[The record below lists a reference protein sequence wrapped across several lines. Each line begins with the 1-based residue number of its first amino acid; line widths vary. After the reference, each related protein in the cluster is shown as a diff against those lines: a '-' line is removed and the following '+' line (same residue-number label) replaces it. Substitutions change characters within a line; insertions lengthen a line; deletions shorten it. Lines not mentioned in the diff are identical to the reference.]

1 MGRLFTI
8 ILVVTT
14 QLSAV
19 FSGRIH
25 RVIRIYD
32 GKQKVSSLK
41 KKRPRVILMRIQ
53 FDVINFFLTFL

>member
-41 KKRPRVILMRIQ
+41 KKKATRN
-53 FDVINFFLTFL
+53 INANTI